1 VRQVEVATQEHQMHT
16 RLAENALEKAWGL
29 RRREEGDMLFR
40 TARKATLDSF
50 LIGDRL
56 YLYFLGGGRVLETGI
71 LDPNSIYRPNIES
84 EWLLES
90 FESLG
95 LEEGDRATVRV

>member
-1 VRQVEVATQEHQMHT
+1 MET

-29 RRREEGDMLFR
+29 RRRKEGDMLFR
-40 TARKATLDSF
+40 TGRKVTLDSF

-56 YLYFLGGGRVLETGI
+56 HLYFLGGGRVLETGV
-71 LDPNSIYRPNIES
+71 LDPRSIYRPDTGS

-90 FESLG
+90 FKSLG